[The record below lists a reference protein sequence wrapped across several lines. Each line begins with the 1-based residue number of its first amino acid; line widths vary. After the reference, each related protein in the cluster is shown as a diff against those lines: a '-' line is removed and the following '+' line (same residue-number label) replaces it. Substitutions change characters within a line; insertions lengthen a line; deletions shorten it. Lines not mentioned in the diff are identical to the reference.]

1 MASLSRSEEPAYEL
15 LSGRLEALHSAPAA
29 EAHHADSDDINN
41 NAAIAGQKLEAAHE
55 AASSLCEPWEPG
67 VLARL
72 PWQAL
77 LSLIGVVLGLVAV
90 IFVLVYS
97 DGKAIDDWYWQPSIY
112 LAIATAVINPFLLYC
127 LSSGATIWWWRQASA
142 GTTLRALHQSWAYGH
157 SLMDAL
163 TAGKR
168 TTYLALTCVMV
179 TIAQINNPLLQ
190 RASSIVVQPISNNIP
205 LSLKSVS
212 EVPIGYTGVLSG
224 RGRWPARF
232 SSNFS
237 DIVNDWNNLAPI
249 PYPTPTCNGTCRA
262 VVNTI
267 GFDANC
273 TSSTVP
279 FDLEPTSFPNG
290 TVITNEYQI
299 FESNFFWSD
308 GEDTS
313 NVIRLNI
320 ANKQTQKCNGEIQI
334 QNCTLQPAQ
343 VSTHVLI
350 DGNASTIALD
360 PAFSI
365 NDDVVIKRDNRSEYV
380 AAGPSTIGGIY
391 LALNNKYESDA
402 SNYFTAGSSV
412 YFLTTHGNTAL
423 QYLIQ
428 ESARSISSTGCEL
441 AFSDPKA
448 DILAGSRDL
457 MFRLAM
463 KAANEST
470 PVQNVMAQQELNQA
484 VFSTDYAF
492 MAGGVAV
499 TAVALLMVSVLFFGY
514 QSLGR
519 NISLSPIEI
528 AKAFDAP
535 LLKYADS
542 NAEID
547 KLVSETGAQEVQY
560 GVLRGGGGTGEKD
573 GAGQKLVMAEKGS
586 VRRPNPGETFI
597 G

>member
-15 LSGRLEALHSAPAA
+15 LSNRLVAPHSTPAA
-29 EAHHADSDDINN
+29 EAHYADFDDTSND
-41 NAAIAGQKLEAAHE
+41 AAVPGQKVEAVHKAGSSPCE
-55 AASSLCEPWEPG
+55 AWEPG
-67 VLARL
+67 ILARL

-77 LSLIGVVLGLVAV
+77 LSLIGVILGLVAV

-112 LAIATAVINPFLLYC
+112 IAIALVVVNPCLVYS

-142 GTTLRALHQSWAYGH
+142 GTTVRELHHSWAYGH
-157 SLMDAL
+157 SVLEAL

-168 TTYLALTCVMV
+168 MNYLALSCIMV
-179 TIAQINNPLLQ
+179 TIAQLNNPLLQ
-190 RASSIVVQPISNNIP
+190 RASSPVVQPTSNTIP
-205 LSLKSVS
+205 LSLKSAT
-212 EVPIGYTGVLSG
+212 EVPMGYTGVLSG

-232 SSNFS
+232 SGNFS

-249 PYPTPTCNGTCRA
+249 PYPTPTCKGTCRA
-262 VVNTI
+262 VIDSI
-267 GFDANC
+267 GFDVNC

-279 FDLEPTSFPNG
+279 FDLEPTSLPNG
-290 TVITNEYQI
+290 TVITNEFQI

-320 ANKQTQKCNGEIQI
+320 ANKQTQNCNGEIQI
-334 QNCTLQPAQ
+334 QNCTLHPAQ

-360 PAFSI
+360 PAFNI
-365 NDDVVIKRDNRSEYV
+365 DDDVVIKPDNRSERV
-380 AAGPSTIGGIY
+380 DAGPSTIGGIY
-391 LALNNKYESDA
+391 LALNNNYESDA
-402 SNYFTAGSSV
+402 SNYFTAGSSL

-428 ESARSISSTGCEL
+428 ESTRSVSTTGCEL
-441 AFSDPKA
+441 AFSDPKN

-457 MFRLAM
+457 FFRLAM
-463 KAANEST
+463 AAANEST

-484 VFSTDYAF
+484 VFSSDYAF

-499 TAVALLMVSVLFFGY
+499 TAVALLMVSGLFLGY
-514 QSLGR
+514 QNLGR
-519 NISLSPIEI
+519 PVSLSPVEI

-535 LLKYADS
+535 LLKYADN
-542 NAEID
+542 NAGIE
-547 KLVSETGAQEVQY
+547 KLVHETGAREVKY
-560 GVLRGGGGTGEKD
+560 GVLRGGDGMGEKD
-573 GAGQKLVMAEKGS
+573 GAGRKLIMGEKGS
-586 VRRPNPGETFI
+586 VRRPMPGETFT